1 MTAPVSAAKYSW
13 SSVPLEQLNPEISRR
28 IVTGTEVMVAHVY
41 LKAGAVVPKHHH
53 VNEQVTYILEGA
65 LRLWVGDKVDSQ
77 NDADGTLVKAGE
89 VLVIPSNVPHRALA
103 VEDTLDLDVF
113 APPRQDWL
121 NGTDDYLRKPKSG

>member
-1 MTAPVSAAKYSW
+1 MTTPTAAKYSW
-13 SSVPLEQLNPEISRR
+13 SALPPEQLNPQLSRR
-28 IVTGTEVMVAHVY
+28 IVTGKQVMVAQVY
-41 LKAGAVVPKHHH
+41 LKAGCVVPKHHH

-77 NDADGTLVKAGE
+77 DEADGILLKSGD
-89 VLVIPSNVPHRALA
+89 VLVIPGNVPHRAIA

-121 NGTDDYLRKPKSG
+121 NGTDEYLRKK

>member
-1 MTAPVSAAKYSW
+1 MTMPAAAAKYSW
-13 SSVPLEQLNPEISRR
+13 STVPLEQLNPQLSRR
-28 IVTGTEVMVAHVY
+28 IVTGSQVMVAHVC
-41 LKAGAVVPKHHH
+41 LRAGCVVPKHHH

-77 NDADGTLVKAGE
+77 NDADGILVKAGE

-113 APPRQDWL
+113 APPREDWL
-121 NGTDDYLRKPKSG
+121 NGSDDYLRQK